1 MRGKEKDVDKQ
12 FRPFIIDFKF
22 NKLLVLEDTDLI
34 HPDIP
39 EIGPGYYYVII
50 MKKHGEIFFPK
61 YIKKKYINFISS
73 KYKQEYNREKIEQIY
88 KQYIDFLLADFL

>member
-1 MRGKEKDVDKQ
+1 MCEKEKDVDKQ

-22 NKLLVLEDTDLI
+22 NSSILVLEDTDI
-34 HPDIP
+34 VHKNVP

-61 YIKKKYINFISS
+61 YIKKKYINSS
-73 KYKQEYNREKIEQIY
+73 KYKKEYNREKVEQIY